1 MEGILFILVLCDVP
15 ILFPEAGSDD
25 INFRAFIERG
35 ASWRV
40 RASAAGLRR
49 RVCVSS
55 PSIGDEDP
63 PATLTRS
70 AWGRGIASSLN
81 SQFDLTVRAHRSP
94 RGITSRS
101 RGPKPSCTSRAS
113 AAAGMAPWRMVA

>member
-1 MEGILFILVLCDVP
+1 MQVRIAGRVSVEEYSSFSFSATCRYF
-15 ILFPEAGSDD
+15 FPEAGSDD
-25 INFRAFIERG
+25 INSRAFIERG

-81 SQFDLTVRAHRSP
+81 FQLLLTLRAQP
-94 RGITSRS
+94 
-101 RGPKPSCTSRAS
+101 
-113 AAAGMAPWRMVA
+113 